1 VLIKASAPGSLMLLG
16 EYAVLNGGHALVCAI
31 EKRIHVSLKPR
42 ADKQIELMS
51 GLGHLT
57 IALSQLKII
66 PPFQFVLATLKKY
79 QKWMK
84 QGCTITI
91 QSEFSDQVGLASSAA
106 VTVAVLAALKKWLEL
121 SYSPLQLIR
130 EARRIVQS
138 VQGVGSGAD
147 VAACV
152 LGGMVAYRKNPFIA
166 ERIECFHPLT
176 LVYSGSKT
184 PTVVA
189 INQVKKYFSSK
200 PILFKHLLRAI
211 NICAKQGITAVKAQN
226 FIELSHLM
234 TIQQGLMTAL
244 GVNTPQLQTIVEK
257 LIAEPTILAA
267 KISGSGLGDCVVG
280 LGTAQDIEQIPI
292 TIATQGVRFE
302 KI

>member
-1 VLIKASAPGSLMLLG
+1 MLIKASAPGSLMLLG
-16 EYAVLNGGHALVCAI
+16 EYAVLQGGHALVCAV
-31 EKRIHVSLKPR
+31 EKRIDVSLKPR
-42 ADKQIELMS
+42 MDNRIELMS

-57 IALSQLKII
+57 VTLSQLKII
-66 PPFQFVLATLKKY
+66 PPFQFVLAILKKY
-79 QKWMK
+79 RKWIK
-84 QGCTITI
+84 QGCNITI
-91 QSEFSDQVGLASSAA
+91 QSEWSDQIGLASSAA

-200 PILFKHLLRAI
+200 PI
-211 NICAKQGITAVKAQN
+211 
-226 FIELSHLM
+226 
-234 TIQQGLMTAL
+234 
-244 GVNTPQLQTIVEK
+244 
-257 LIAEPTILAA
+257 
-267 KISGSGLGDCVVG
+267 
-280 LGTAQDIEQIPI
+280 
-292 TIATQGVRFE
+292 
-302 KI
+302 